1 MDPLTLRRIRNSR
14 TMRTAFKLTLLLPL
28 LLTLPVHATVFKCIG
43 SDGSV
48 TYTNER
54 SPGANCSR
62 LDENLPVSSIP
73 APQRQTSTPTPA
85 TTPPAAG
92 FPRVSPDAQRS
103 RDDTR
108 RQILENELDAEQQAL
123 GVANTALAEQL
134 AAGGGDAGQLSVP
147 LQPYRDQIELH
158 ERNIEA
164 LQREIRGL
172 R

>member
-1 MDPLTLRRIRNSR
+1 
-14 TMRTAFKLTLLLPL
+14 MRTAFKLTLLLPL
-28 LLTLPVHATVFKCIG
+28 LLTLPVHATVFKCVG

-54 SPGANCSR
+54 SPGANCTR
-62 LDENLPVSSIP
+62 LDDNLPVSSIP

-85 TTPPAAG
+85 TTPTAG

-108 RQILENELDAEQQAL
+108 RQILENELNAEQQAL

-134 AAGGGDAGQLSVP
+134 AAGGGDAGQLAVP
-147 LQPYRDQIELH
+147 LLQPYRDQIELH
-158 ERNIEA
+158 ERNIDA

>member
-1 MDPLTLRRIRNSR
+1 MRIAFRLTL
-14 TMRTAFKLTLLLPL
+14 FLLLPL
-28 LLTLPVHATVFKCIG
+28 ISPVQATVFKCIG
-43 SDGSV
+43 SDGGV

-54 SPGANCSR
+54 SPGTHCSQ
-62 LDENLPVSSIP
+62 LDSDLPVSSIP
-73 APQRQTSTPTPA
+73 APQRAPSTPTPA
-85 TTPPAAG
+85 TTPTAEG

-108 RQILENELDAEQQAL
+108 RRILESELEAEQQAL
-123 GVANTALAEQL
+123 DVANAALAEQR
-134 AAGGGDAGQLSVP
+134 AAGSSEGAQPSAL

-158 ERNIEA
+158 ERNIDA